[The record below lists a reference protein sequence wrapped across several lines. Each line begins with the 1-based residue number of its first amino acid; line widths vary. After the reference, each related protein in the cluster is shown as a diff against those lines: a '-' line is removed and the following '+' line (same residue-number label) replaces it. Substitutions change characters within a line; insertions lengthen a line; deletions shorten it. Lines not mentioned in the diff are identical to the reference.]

1 MGVRPVE
8 CQNGVVDLK
17 VWVDDWQMQCCGAP
31 FSVGD
36 EVSWTLREPDTAWL
50 EAVLDKDVAGGI
62 GGAEE
67 HHGGVSEDAVPTVG
81 TVVAIHAVHCRYAP
95 LSDEAGTRL
104 VPVAGS
110 GVVDT
115 VRSADGW
122 IPDRGDL
129 RFAGY
134 VVQLTGGQGAR

>member
-67 HHGGVSEDAVPTVG
+67 HHGA
-81 TVVAIHAVHCRYAP
+81 
-95 LSDEAGTRL
+95 
-104 VPVAGS
+104 
-110 GVVDT
+110 
-115 VRSADGW
+115 
-122 IPDRGDL
+122 
-129 RFAGY
+129 
-134 VVQLTGGQGAR
+134 